1 MVIYDDLWNLVTR
14 NLLAYLFPEENVNR
28 AVFNINTGN
37 LQIINKVHTNQ
48 DKVIWRA
55 SATEMDN
62 HADTHCFG
70 ANFRPISFT
79 LEECTVSPFL
89 PEYVEQIN
97 VPICTGV
104 TDLTLDSGEVVILE
118 FGQDLWFGNIME
130 KSLINPNQ

>member
-1 MVIYDDLWNLVTR
+1 MVIYDHLWNLVTR

-70 ANFRPISFT
+70 ANFRQISFT
-79 LEECTVSPFL
+79 LEEYTVSPFL
-89 PEYVEQIN
+89 P
-97 VPICTGV
+97 
-104 TDLTLDSGEVVILE
+104 
-118 FGQDLWFGNIME
+118 
-130 KSLINPNQ
+130 